1 MFVID
6 GPPVNTKNS
15 NLPRYPAIPLMLD
28 KMKVGT
34 TIILDDAR
42 RENEQKTL
50 KLWEK
55 EYSSFEFN
63 YLDDNDK
70 GIAIIKKIK

>member
-1 MFVID
+1 
-6 GPPVNTKNS
+6 
-15 NLPRYPAIPLMLD
+15 MLD
-28 KMKVGT
+28 KMKVGS

-50 KLWEK
+50 ELWKK